1 MESQTGTVL
10 STLLK
15 KRLKTL
21 GYPSLRRFH
30 ADRPGLGLSYE
41 VLRQVVY
48 GGHIPR
54 PETLFRILGSM
65 QFSSS
70 QVRKIC
76 GMHYGDYLP
85 LPSGNPG
92 TRQRGFLGDGRGAG
106 ADRGAE
112 GPPERRPPGGAAA
125 AFHRGAR
132 GDLPVPRPEEPDPP
146 VPLPWR
152 KPHVRFRGRDRLPG
166 PLPRRPA
173 GLSGRRSPRRRHT
186 GADPEGRPG
195 TVRG

>member
-30 ADRPGLGLSYE
+30 ADPPGLGLSYE

-48 GGHIPR
+48 CGHIPR

-76 GMHYGDYLP
+76 GMHYGDFLP
-85 LPSGNPG
+85 ISSPVADTPAPVRIAGSGP
-92 TRQRGFLGDGRGAG
+92 QALL
-106 ADRGAE
+106 ADRSGVA
-112 GPPERRPPGGAAA
+112 ERRVPPQGIFFKMRA
-125 AFHRGAR
+125 
-132 GDLPVPRPEEPDPP
+132 
-146 VPLPWR
+146 
-152 KPHVRFRGRDRLPG
+152 
-166 PLPRRPA
+166 
-173 GLSGRRSPRRRHT
+173 
-186 GADPEGRPG
+186 
-195 TVRG
+195 